1 MLNILSYVGMNLQ
14 AEVCLWTLMGLV
26 RTIFD
31 ATLFKV
37 NSNLIQ
43 VWQMKMP
50 PQLSTSVQ
58 RVLRTM
64 VSGVMLVQCFTLYVY
79 LAVYIVLMYPVFL
92 EERPT
97 LVLPW
102 LLLAAVRKLLCELTS
117 LALGLGT
124 CVLLGP
130 GRPACVRFLITKIM
144 SIAPAFYMWILVLSY
159 YHALK
164 MTVAFKTFPA
174 VVPSVDRDL
183 GLELAVRR
191 RRTKSLFG
199 EDQLRRKIIAGLYE
213 ETPQIIKP
221 HSPTRL
227 TFEEMPQATAPRK
240 SIETI
245 AEPSYV
251 CNTMLPLSLSSN
263 RTVSDLATYEDYL
276 GSELMIPR
284 DTDRILEQFIT
295 MSLRIAY
302 YLKND
307 GTTSSKYLD
316 SFPAMLENNTPPLH
330 STAELTEPSH
340 LVGSS
345 KGKVASYL
353 TNYPQIFMKKTSDI
367 IQHSK
372 PELNELMDKIENKAV
387 GSRDVMSFDSVQSSN
402 FMEISKREN
411 KDQYELGYVSSAGTK
426 VLKDNANSSY
436 NEAEIQTS
444 KSDISITMKVEPE
457 ESFEYVVAEKE
468 KQLSQNS
475 ISKEENNSN
484 VGNKRV
490 DRNPSQSSRQN
501 Q

>member
-1 MLNILSYVGMNLQ
+1 MFNILSYVGMNLQ

-50 PQLSTSVQ
+50 PQLSKPVQ

-64 VSGVMLVQCFTLYVY
+64 VSGVM
-79 LAVYIVLMYPVFL
+79 L

-102 LLLAAVRKLLCELTS
+102 LLLAAVRKLLCELMS

-191 RRTKSLFG
+191 RRTKSLFD

-213 ETPQIIKP
+213 ERPQIIKP

-227 TFEEMPQATAPRK
+227 TFEDIPQATAHLK
-240 SIETI
+240 NIETI
-245 AEPSYV
+245 PEPSYV
-251 CNTMLPLSLSSN
+251 CNTMRPLSVSSN
-263 RTVSDLATYEDYL
+263 RTVSDLANFEDYL
-276 GSELMIPR
+276 ASELIIPR

-353 TNYPQIFMKKTSDI
+353 TNYPQIFMKKNSDI
-367 IQHSK
+367 IQHST
-372 PELNELMDKIENKAV
+372 PELNKMADKTENKGV
-387 GSRDVMSFDSVQSSN
+387 GSRDVMSLDSVQYSQ
-402 FMEISKREN
+402 FMNISKREN
-411 KDQYELGYVSSAGTK
+411 KDNYELSNISSAGTK
-426 VLKDNANSSY
+426 VWKDNANSSH

-444 KSDISITMKVEPE
+444 KSGISITMKVEPE
-457 ESFEYVVAEKE
+457 ESFEYVVANKE
-468 KQLSQNS
+468 KRLSQNS
-475 ISKEENNSN
+475 IPKEENKTNAE
-484 VGNKRV
+484 NKR
-490 DRNPSQSSRQN
+490 DDQNPNQSGHQSQ
-501 Q
+501 